1 MYKLGINNFKEL
13 LSFIVLHRSTIKL
26 RCSTMVL
33 QRSTMV
39 LHCSTMVLRWS
50 LTDVNQCI
58 TDSKEMSVNLF
69 LVKLFFSL
77 VLDDSFK

>member
-39 LHCSTMVLRWS
+39 LRWS

-58 TDSKEMSVNLF
+58 TDFKGISVNLF
-69 LVKLFFSL
+69 LVKLFLSL
-77 VLDDSFK
+77 VLEDSFE